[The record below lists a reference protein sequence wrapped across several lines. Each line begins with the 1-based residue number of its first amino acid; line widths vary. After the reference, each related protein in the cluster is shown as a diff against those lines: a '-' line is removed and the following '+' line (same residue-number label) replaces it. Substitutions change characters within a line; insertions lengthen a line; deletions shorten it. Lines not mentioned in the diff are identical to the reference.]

1 MQRLPRDFLTQ
12 MARKYELSPE
22 QEEAFVE
29 RFSQNNEDEIE
40 LAEVL
45 HITPNAFR
53 TRMTGVYRKFSISGK
68 GPGKFRKL
76 HDFLVDDYQKSNPSP
91 ISADTK
97 KDIAALVKEVR
108 EKIKPTIQ
116 ERCGTMRVL
125 DLTQP
130 IGLNDIYTNVN
141 ILETITGRQRLGID
155 ELLQQCTSE
164 DFDRFGLGKINK
176 KRVPGLDAVK
186 KYPKLMILGKPGAGK
201 TTFLKH
207 LAMQCIGGRFQSERV
222 PIFVTLK
229 DFAEAANQP
238 KLLKYISENAI
249 NRVSAKGGILETQF
263 ITFIQDVITHGKAL
277 VLLDG
282 LDEVREEDSKRV
294 LKDIEDFSKIFNE
307 NHFVITCRI
316 AAKEYTFEKFTE
328 VEIDDFDDEQI
339 ATFANNWFKHKA
351 VKPETFIKRLEDN
364 QPIKE
369 LASSP
374 LLLTLLCLAFEESG
388 DFPANRS
395 ELYKEGLDALLKK
408 WDAKRGI
415 QREQIYGKLS
425 VQRKED
431 LLSRIALTTFEQS
444 DYFFKQKIAEQYI
457 TKYIRNLPDAN
468 TDDKALELDSE
479 KVLKSI
485 EAQHGLLVERAK
497 GIYSFSH
504 LTFHEYFTAR
514 EFVVVKQSSEEALQ
528 SLVSHLTEKRWRE
541 VFLLSVGMSPSA
553 DRLLLLMK
561 EKVDALIAADE
572 KLQQFLM
579 WVKQKSL
586 SVKVP
591 YKLTAVRA
599 FYFDISLGHSLKHF
613 LDGLLSYSLDYFL
626 DHSLDRS
633 LTSSLRLS
641 RSLELDQSLELSL
654 SFSRSLEL
662 SPFLDL
668 KLNRDLD
675 LDPEFKK
682 VLKQLKDELPDREDE
697 QKFKQWWEANSQIWR
712 GQLRD
717 AMIKYR
723 NIGHDWQFTQ
733 QQKKVL
739 QQYYDANKLLIDC
752 LNSDCYVSR
761 EVRQYIEDTLL
772 LPIEEIKNYKLKSN
786 P

>member
-40 LAEVL
+40 LAEAL
-45 HITPNAFR
+45 HISPNAFR
-53 TRMTGVYRKFSISGK
+53 TRMTGVYSKFSISGK

-76 HDFLVDDYQKSNPSP
+76 HDFLVDDYQKFNPSSIP
-91 ISADTK
+91 ADTK

-125 DLTQP
+125 DMTHP

-141 ILETITGRQRLGID
+141 ILETITGRQRRGIN
-155 ELLQQCTSE
+155 ELLEHCTSE
-164 DFDRFGLGKINK
+164 DFERFTLGKITQE
-176 KRVPGLDAVK
+176 RVPGLDAVK

-201 TTFLKH
+201 TTFLKY
-207 LAMQCIGGRFQSERV
+207 LAMQCIGGVFQSERV

-229 DFAEAANQP
+229 DFAEAANKP
-238 KLLKYISENAI
+238 VLLKYISENAI
-249 NRVSAKGGILETQF
+249 NRVFAKSGILETQF
-263 ITFIQDVITHGKAL
+263 ITSIQEVIIDGKAL

-282 LDEVREEDSKRV
+282 LDEVREEDSERV

-307 NHFVITCRI
+307 NNFVITCRI

-328 VEIDDFDDEQI
+328 VEVADFDDKQI
-339 ATFANNWFKHKA
+339 ATFANNWFKNKA
-351 VKPETFIKRLEDN
+351 VKPETFIKRLKDN

-408 WDAKRGI
+408 WDSKRGI

-444 DYFFKQKIAEQYI
+444 DYFFKQKVAEQYI

-468 TDDKALELDSE
+468 TDDQALELDSE

-528 SLVSHLTEKRWRE
+528 SLVSHLTKKRWRE
-541 VFLLSVGMSPSA
+541 VFLLAVGMSPSA
-553 DRLLLLMK
+553 DRLLLLLK
-561 EKVDALIAADE
+561 EKVDEYVATDE
-572 KLQQFLM
+572 RLQELLTRII
-579 WVKQKSL
+579 QKSNSIQL
-586 SVKVP
+586 P
-591 YKLTAVRA
+591 YKLAAVRA
-599 FYFDISLGHSLKHF
+599 LYFARCLVIK
-613 LDGLLSYSLDYFL
+613 
-626 DHSLDRS
+626 
-633 LTSSLRLS
+633 
-641 RSLELDQSLELSL
+641 
-654 SFSRSLEL
+654 
-662 SPFLDL
+662 LDL
-668 KLNRDLD
+668 AFKLDSALASNHPHDINLEHAGARIR
-675 LDPEFKK
+675 
-682 VLKQLKDELPDREDE
+682 VLYLAIENSHSFGRELENASALARGFHFNLALNCAFEVELGKELQKLKAQLPYPDKDKE
-697 QKFKQWWEANSQIWR
+697 KFKQWWQAN
-712 GQLRD
+712 GQAWYEKLRSV
-717 AMIKYR
+717 IINYR
-723 NIGHDWQFTQ
+723 YMGHDLQFSE
-733 QQKKVL
+733 QQKELL
-739 QQYYDANKLLIDC
+739 QQYYNANKLLIDC

-761 EVRQYIEDTLL
+761 EVRQHIEDTLF